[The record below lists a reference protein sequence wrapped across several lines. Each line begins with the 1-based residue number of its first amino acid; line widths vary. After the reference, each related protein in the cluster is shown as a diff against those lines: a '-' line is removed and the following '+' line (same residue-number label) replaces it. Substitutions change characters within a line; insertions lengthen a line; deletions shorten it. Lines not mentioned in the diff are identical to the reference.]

1 MLELHW
7 IKYEGKFMRDAKH
20 GLGTLYLSNGDKFF
34 GNFVNDKVH
43 GMGTYYCRETAEI
56 VTGQWDN
63 NRLVDVF

>member
-1 MLELHW
+1 
-7 IKYEGKFMRDAKH
+7 MRDAKH